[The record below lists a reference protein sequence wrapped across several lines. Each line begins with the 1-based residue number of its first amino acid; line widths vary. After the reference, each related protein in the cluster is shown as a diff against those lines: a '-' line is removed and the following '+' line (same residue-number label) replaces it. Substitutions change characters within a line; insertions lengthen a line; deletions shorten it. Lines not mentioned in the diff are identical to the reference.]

1 MKYPQFYS
9 CFGFAILGKNT
20 LLLISCGSLLTY
32 FNALSKILTNI
43 YYYYYNLLVTNI
55 ATITTDAVVR
65 LKSYTNITMTN
76 ILKLTVENIFSCN
89 VMLIQWPVS

>member
-55 ATITTDAVVR
+55 ATIATDAAVR
-65 LKSYTNITMTN
+65 LKSYTNITITN
-76 ILKLTVENIFSCN
+76 ILKLTVENIFSRN
-89 VMLIQWPVS
+89 VMLIQW